1 LIWPLAALDVL
12 REAPNATIWSRLHA
26 RQALVFGI
34 VALAGYAIV
43 LALPLAVTSVVPAI
57 STGATIAI
65 YGVGLVVDVVVL
77 IALFGLAARYYTRAK
92 RGSLFGIPL
101 VTTIVDRFFP
111 VRGVH

>member
-26 RQALVFGI
+26 RQAFVFGI
-34 VALAGYAIV
+34 VALIGYAVV
-43 LALPLAVTSVVPAI
+43 LALPLMVTSLVPAI

-65 YGVGLVVDVVVL
+65 YGVGLAIDVVLLCV
-77 IALFGLAARYYTRAK
+77 LFGLAARYYTLAK
-92 RGSLFGIPL
+92 RGSLFGIPV
-101 VTTIVDRFFP
+101 VTTIVDRFFR